1 MTSPLTPLHN
11 GEGNKR
17 GEVLW
22 ENALEDLKKKF
33 FDTVERN
40 RFLKIIWETCFGFYN
55 DDCFTFTAAISFY
68 FLLSFI
74 PFLILLGASVGY
86 MVDYIK
92 DIQQFTSEQLI
103 SYIMNS
109 LTIAIPFL
117 SEKYVAGLVD
127 IANYKAGL
135 TTVGLLSLAVS
146 ATLLFSTLHYSFFRI
161 FGGKSIN
168 FILSRLMGVVF
179 LLTITIVLFF
189 AHYLTTLVLSF
200 TGNIAQKIPLIQKVV
215 ALLSTGQTYS
225 LAVSTIII
233 IVFFWILI
241 NYFTYGIK
249 LSKKAILCGALLFSV
264 LWNSAKLLY
273 NFYINEI
280 SNFSFLYG
288 SAAWI
293 ITSIF
298 WVYYSALI
306 LLLCMEFIKTLSNL
320 YPEKN

>member
-1 MTSPLTPLHN
+1 M
-11 GEGNKR
+11 
-17 GEVLW
+17 
-22 ENALEDLKKKF
+22 KKKF
-33 FDTVERN
+33 FDTVEKN
-40 RFLKIIWETCFGFYN
+40 RFLKVLWETGFGFYN

-86 MVDYIK
+86 IVDYIK
-92 DIQQFTSEQLI
+92 DIHNLTSDQLI
-103 SYIMNS
+103 SYIMDS
-109 LTIAIPFL
+109 LNMAIPFL
-117 SEKYVAGLVD
+117 SEKYVSSVVD

-135 TTVGLLSLAVS
+135 TTVGLVSLAVS

-168 FILSRLMGVVF
+168 FILSRLMGAVF
-179 LLTITIVLFF
+179 LLTLAIVLFF
-189 AHYLTTLVLSF
+189 VQYFLSLFLSF
-200 TGNIAQKIPLIQKVV
+200 AGNIANKIPVMQNLISVI
-215 ALLSTGQTYS
+215 SSGQTYS
-225 LAVSTIII
+225 FAVSTVI
-233 IVFFWILI
+233 IVLFFWILI

-264 LWNSAKLLY
+264 LWNAAKLLY
-273 NFYINEI
+273 NFYITEI
-280 SNFSFLYG
+280 SNFSFIYG

-293 ITSIF
+293 ITSIL

-306 LLLCMEFIKTLSNL
+306 LLLCMEFIKTLSKI

>member
-1 MTSPLTPLHN
+1 MN
-11 GEGNKR
+11 
-17 GEVLW
+17 
-22 ENALEDLKKKF
+22 DLKKKF
-33 FDTVERN
+33 FDTVEKN
-40 RFLKIIWETCFGFYN
+40 RFLKVLWETGFGFYN

-86 MVDYIK
+86 TVDYIK

-179 LLTITIVLFF
+179 LLTITIILFF

-200 TGNIAQKIPLIQKVV
+200 TGNIAQKIPLFQKIV

-233 IVFFWILI
+233 IIFFWILI

-306 LLLCMEFIKTLSNL
+306 LLLCMEFIKTLSAL
-320 YPEKN
+320 YPEPKKQN

>member
-1 MTSPLTPLHN
+1 M
-11 GEGNKR
+11 
-17 GEVLW
+17 
-22 ENALEDLKKKF
+22 EDLKKKF
-33 FDTVERN
+33 FDTVEHN
-40 RFLKIIWETCFGFYN
+40 RFLKIIWETGSGFYN

-86 MVDYIK
+86 TVDYIK

-179 LLTITIVLFF
+179 LLTITIILFF

-200 TGNIAQKIPLIQKVV
+200 TGNIAQKIPLFQKIV

-233 IVFFWILI
+233 IIFFWILI

-306 LLLCMEFIKTLSNL
+306 LLLCMEFIKTLSAL
-320 YPEKN
+320 YPEPKKQN

>member
-1 MTSPLTPLHN
+1 M
-11 GEGNKR
+11 KR
-17 GEVLW
+17 
-22 ENALEDLKKKF
+22 LKKKF
-33 FDTVERN
+33 FDIIEKHKIP
-40 RFLKIIWETCFGFYN
+40 KIIWETGYSFYS

-86 MVDYIK
+86 AVDYIK
-92 DIQQFTSEQLI
+92 NIQNFTSEQLI
-103 SYIMNS
+103 SYIMDS
-109 LTIAIPFL
+109 LNIAIPFL
-117 SEKYVAGLVD
+117 SEKYVSSVVD

-135 TTVGLLSLAVS
+135 TTVGLVSLAAS

-168 FILSRLMGVVF
+168 FILSRLMGAVF
-179 LLTITIVLFF
+179 LLTLAILLFF
-189 AHYLTTLVLSF
+189 VHYLTTLFLSV
-200 TGNIAQKIPLIQKVV
+200 TGNIANKIPLLQNLIDVI
-215 ALLSTGQTYS
+215 SSGQTYS

-233 IVFFWILI
+233 VLFFWLII

-249 LSKKAILCGALLFSV
+249 LSKKAILCGALLFSI
-264 LWNSAKLLY
+264 LWNAAKLLY

-280 SNFSFLYG
+280 SNFSFIYG

-293 ITSIF
+293 ITSIL

-306 LLLCMEFIKTLSNL
+306 LLLCMEFIKTLSKI

>member
-1 MTSPLTPLHN
+1 MDN
-11 GEGNKR
+11 
-17 GEVLW
+17 
-22 ENALEDLKKKF
+22 LKKKF
-33 FDTVERN
+33 FDTVEKN
-40 RFLKIIWETCFGFYN
+40 RFLKVLWETGFGFYN

-86 MVDYIK
+86 IVDYIK
-92 DIQQFTSEQLI
+92 DIHNLTSDQLI
-103 SYIMNS
+103 SYIMDS
-109 LTIAIPFL
+109 LNMAIPFL
-117 SEKYVAGLVD
+117 SEKYVSSVVD

-135 TTVGLLSLAVS
+135 TTVGLVSLAVS

-168 FILSRLMGVVF
+168 FILSRLMGAVF
-179 LLTITIVLFF
+179 LLTLAIVLFF
-189 AHYLTTLVLSF
+189 VQYFLSLFLSF
-200 TGNIAQKIPLIQKVV
+200 AGNIANKIPVMQNLISVI
-215 ALLSTGQTYS
+215 SSGQTYS
-225 LAVSTIII
+225 FAVSTVI
-233 IVFFWILI
+233 IVLFFWILI

-249 LSKKAILCGALLFSV
+249 LSKKAILCGALLFSL
-264 LWNSAKLLY
+264 LWNAAKLLY

-280 SNFSFLYG
+280 SNFSFIYG

-293 ITSIF
+293 ITSIL

-306 LLLCMEFIKTLSNL
+306 LLLCMEFIKTLSKI

>member
-1 MTSPLTPLHN
+1 M
-11 GEGNKR
+11 KR
-17 GEVLW
+17 
-22 ENALEDLKKKF
+22 LKKKF
-33 FDTVERN
+33 FDIIEKHKIP
-40 RFLKIIWETCFGFYN
+40 KIIWETGFSFYN

-86 MVDYIK
+86 AVDYIK
-92 DIQQFTSEQLI
+92 NIQNFTSEQLI
-103 SYIMNS
+103 SYIMDS
-109 LTIAIPFL
+109 LNIAIPFL
-117 SEKYVAGLVD
+117 SEKYVSSVVD

-135 TTVGLLSLAVS
+135 TTVGLVSLAAS

-168 FILSRLMGVVF
+168 FILSRLMGAVF
-179 LLTITIVLFF
+179 LLTLAILLFF
-189 AHYLTTLVLSF
+189 VHYLTTLFLSV
-200 TGNIAQKIPLIQKVV
+200 TGNIANKIPLLQNLIDVI
-215 ALLSTGQTYS
+215 SSGQTYS

-233 IVFFWILI
+233 VLFFWLII

-249 LSKKAILCGALLFSV
+249 LSKKAILCGALLFSI
-264 LWNSAKLLY
+264 LWNAAKLLY

-280 SNFSFLYG
+280 SNFSFIYG

-293 ITSIF
+293 ITSIL

-306 LLLCMEFIKTLSNL
+306 LLLCMEFIKTLSKI

>member
-1 MTSPLTPLHN
+1 MDN
-11 GEGNKR
+11 
-17 GEVLW
+17 
-22 ENALEDLKKKF
+22 LKKKF
-33 FDTVERN
+33 FDTVEKN
-40 RFLKIIWETCFGFYN
+40 RFLKVLWETGFGFYN

-86 MVDYIK
+86 IVDYIK
-92 DIQQFTSEQLI
+92 DIHNLTSDQLI
-103 SYIMNS
+103 SYIMDS
-109 LTIAIPFL
+109 LNMAIPFL
-117 SEKYVAGLVD
+117 SEKYVSSVVD

-135 TTVGLLSLAVS
+135 TTVGLVSLAVS

-168 FILSRLMGVVF
+168 FILSRLMGAVF
-179 LLTITIVLFF
+179 LLTLAIVLFF
-189 AHYLTTLVLSF
+189 VQYFLSLFLSF
-200 TGNIAQKIPLIQKVV
+200 AGNIANKIPVMQNLISVI
-215 ALLSTGQTYS
+215 SSGQTYS
-225 LAVSTIII
+225 FAVSTVI
-233 IVFFWILI
+233 IVLFFWILI

-249 LSKKAILCGALLFSV
+249 LSKKAILCGALLFSF
-264 LWNSAKLLY
+264 LWNAAKLLY

-280 SNFSFLYG
+280 SNFSFIYG

-293 ITSIF
+293 ITSIL

-306 LLLCMEFIKTLSNL
+306 LLLCMEFIKTLSNI

>member
-1 MTSPLTPLHN
+1 M
-11 GEGNKR
+11 
-17 GEVLW
+17 
-22 ENALEDLKKKF
+22 EDLKKKF
-33 FDTVERN
+33 FDIIN
-40 RFLKIIWETCFGFYN
+40 KNIFLKIIWETGFGFYN

-86 MVDYIK
+86 VVDYIK
-92 DIQQFTSEQLI
+92 DIHNLTSEQLI
-103 SYIMNS
+103 SYIMDS
-109 LTIAIPFL
+109 LNMAIPFL
-117 SEKYVAGLVD
+117 SEKYVSSVVD

-135 TTVGLLSLAVS
+135 TTVGVLSLLIS

-179 LLTITIVLFF
+179 LLTLSIVLFF
-189 AHYLTTLVLSF
+189 VHYLTTLVLSF
-200 TGNIAQKIPLIQKVV
+200 TGGVAHKIPLLQN
-215 ALLSTGQTYS
+215 LLDLLDSGQAYS
-225 LAVSTIII
+225 FAVSTIII
-233 IVFFWILI
+233 ILFFWILI
-241 NYFTYGIK
+241 KYFTYGIK

-264 LWNSAKLLY
+264 LWNLAKLLY

-280 SNFSFLYG
+280 SNFSFIYG
-288 SAAWI
+288 SAAWT
-293 ITSIF
+293 ITSIL

-320 YPEKN
+320 YPEKSREKEETDEDKKYVSEQ